1 MKIKLPDIPESEQTP
16 LVKSLLGIIEQ
27 LCETVERQ
35 REEIETLKDEV
46 RVLKGQKK
54 RPKFK
59 ASKLDKSTDNEKPEN
74 ETGTSNNKRPGS
86 AKKSKNKYL
95 VIHQD
100 KVIQPDCELPEGMSF
115 KGYRDYIVQELEIK
129 PHNIRYRLAYYQ
141 LPNGSTVT
149 ATLPDGLAGQH
160 FGIQLRSY
168 ILYQYHQCQ
177 VTQPLL
183 LEQLREWGVDI
194 SSGQLNRLLTEK
206 HTDFHIEKDDLLEKG
221 LKSRGYITTDD
232 TGARHKGKNGF
243 VTHIGN
249 EWFAW
254 FQSSDSKSRINFLSL
269 LRAGRSD
276 YHINDAA
283 LNYMKTHKLPATQL
297 TLLSNSVCIQFNS
310 QAQWQTHLELLGIN
324 QKRHQKIAT
333 EGVLLGCVLEDS
345 ELEKLAIVSDGAGQF
360 NVLQHGLCWVHAER
374 LIHKLVPLNDAHRED
389 IKRVRDDIWSFYR
402 GLKAYKKHPDEE
414 SKQALSKEFER
425 IFSQKTRY
433 ELLNQQLKRL
443 SKLKASLLL
452 VLERPEIPI
461 HTNGSENDLR
471 EQVKR
476 RKVSGGTRSDL
487 GRQCRDTFSSLKKTC
502 RKLGISFWSYLNDRL
517 AQVKVIPLLGELVFQ
532 KVQVTTAF

>member
-16 LVKSLLGIIEQ
+16 LVKGLLEIIEQ

-35 REEIETLKDEV
+35 REEIATLKDEV
-46 RVLKGQKK
+46 SVLKGQKK

-59 ASKLDKSTDNEKPEN
+59 ASKLDKSTDDEKPEN
-74 ETGTSNNKRPGS
+74 ETGSSNNKRPGS
-86 AKKSKNKYL
+86 AKKSKNKDL
-95 VIHQD
+95 VIHQN
-100 KVIQPDCELPEGMSF
+100 KVVQPDCELPEGACF

-149 ATLPDGLAGQH
+149 ATLPDGLVGQH

-206 HTDFHIEKDDLLEKG
+206 HTNFHMEKDDLLEKG
-221 LKSRGYITTDD
+221 LKSRDYITTDD

-254 FQSSDSKSRINFLSL
+254 FQSTNSKSRINFLSL
-269 LRAGRSD
+269 LRAGRND

-283 LNYMKTHKLPATQL
+283 LNYMKAHKLPNTQL
-297 TLLSNSVCIQFNS
+297 TLLSNSACIQFNS
-310 QAQWQTHLELLGIN
+310 QEQWQTHLEQLGIT
-324 QKRHQKIAT
+324 QKRHQQIAT
-333 EGVLLGCVLEDS
+333 EGALLGCVLEDA
-345 ELEKLAIVSDGAGQF
+345 ELENLAVVSDGAGQF

-374 LIHKLVPLNDAHRED
+374 LIHKLVPLNDGHRED
-389 IKRVRDDIWSFYR
+389 INRVRDDIWSFYR
-402 GLKAYKKHPDEE
+402 KLKAYKKHPDEE
-414 SKQALSKEFER
+414 NKKTLSKEFER

-443 SKLKASLLL
+443 GKLKESLLL

-487 GRQCRDTFSSLKKTC
+487 GRKCRDTFSSLKKTC
-502 RKLGISFWSYLNDRL
+502 RKLGISFWDYLNDRL

-532 KVQVTTAF
+532 KAQVTSTF